1 MPDGGNYVGVGI
13 FTVPD
18 AARLSGVAASRLRR
32 WVFGRGGTA
41 VIQPQLAT
49 EGGRE
54 ALGFYNLIEVLFIQD
69 LARQQV
75 GFGAIRKLIARA
87 RNELKDAHPFATK
100 RLHVSGR
107 ELFLE
112 IATETGDRHLLNLT
126 SGNFAML
133 EVLEHSFQRSITFG
147 GPDGHASEWRPFPG
161 LDRIIIDPTRKFG
174 RPIDRQTGMPTEVL
188 AASLIAESG
197 DVDRVARLWEVPA
210 EAVRQAAEFEVN
222 LGYRHAA

>member
-1 MPDGGNYVGVGI
+1 MPDGGDYVGVGI

-32 WVFGRGGTA
+32 WVYGRGGAA
-41 VIQPQLAT
+41 VIEPQLPA
-49 EGGRE
+49 EAGRE
-54 ALGFYNLIEVLFIQD
+54 ALGFYNLIEILFIQD
-69 LARQQV
+69 LARQHV
-75 GFGAIRKLIARA
+75 GFGAIRKLIQRA
-87 RNELKDAHPFATK
+87 RNQLKDAHPFATR

-112 IATETGDRHLLNLT
+112 TATETGDRHLLNLT

-133 EVLEHSFQRSITFG
+133 EVLEHAFQRSITFG
-147 GPDGHASEWRPFPG
+147 GPGDHASEWRPYPS
-161 LDRIIIDPTRKFG
+161 LDRIVIDPARKFG
-174 RPIDRQTGMPTEVL
+174 RPIDRETGMLTEIL
-188 AASLIAESG
+188 AASLIAERG